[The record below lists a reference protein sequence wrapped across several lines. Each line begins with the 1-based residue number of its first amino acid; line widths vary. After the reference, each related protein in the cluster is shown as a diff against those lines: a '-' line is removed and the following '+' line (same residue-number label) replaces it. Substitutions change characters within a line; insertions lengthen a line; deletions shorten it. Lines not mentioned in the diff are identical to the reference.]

1 MNIKKVTLTALLAL
15 PMALFAQETFTL
27 KGKVGN
33 LPNTAKIF
41 MQYEDGEQRIVDS
54 VKINTDGEFK
64 FHGMVQEPTQA
75 YIVLS
80 RDGTPFRELLQPEVN
95 VVYLSQGVIQFEG
108 DNFQDIQ
115 ASGTALNDEFAKYRQ
130 TVGDVS
136 AGMAALNEE
145 YEVASEELRNDPAF
159 IEKLQ
164 SKAEAIYAKQNSLNL
179 QFIQDNPKS
188 YITLGLIEELISPS
202 NVKELSSSFEA
213 LPAVYRK
220 TFRGQRLQ
228 NRLDALLKLAIGNM
242 APDFTLPDTSGTPIA
257 LSSLRGQ
264 YVLVDFW
271 ASWCGPCRQEN
282 PNVVAAYNKF
292 KDKGFTVLGVS
303 LDNPKG
309 KDAWLAAIEND
320 GLEQWPQVSDLKGWK
335 SNAAALYEI
344 RSIPQNYL
352 LDKEGRIV
360 ASNLR
365 GAALE
370 EKLAELLH

>member
-1 MNIKKVTLTALLAL
+1 
-15 PMALFAQETFTL
+15 
-27 KGKVGN
+27 
-33 LPNTAKIF
+33 
-41 MQYEDGEQRIVDS
+41 
-54 VKINTDGEFK
+54 
-64 FHGMVQEPTQA
+64 
-75 YIVLS
+75 
-80 RDGTPFRELLQPEVN
+80 
-95 VVYLSQGVIQFEG
+95 
-108 DNFQDIQ
+108 
-115 ASGTALNDEFAKYRQ
+115 
-130 TVGDVS
+130 
-136 AGMAALNEE
+136 
-145 YEVASEELRNDPAF
+145 
-159 IEKLQ
+159 
-164 SKAEAIYAKQNSLNL
+164 
-179 QFIQDNPKS
+179 
-188 YITLGLIEELISPS
+188 
-202 NVKELSSSFEA
+202 
-213 LPAVYRK
+213 
-220 TFRGQRLQ
+220 
-228 NRLDALLKLAIGNM
+228 M